1 MNTAGIYIKTQ
12 PEVKA
17 KAEKIAKNLGLS
29 LNSLMDAWL
38 RQFVKTKRAPLNVE
52 EKPSKYLIESIRKS
66 EEQLRKGETS
76 PAFDN
81 AKDAIAWLEKQGV

>member
-1 MNTAGIYIKTQ
+1 LVQLTHMNTAAIYVKTQ
-12 PEVKA
+12 PEVKE
-17 KAEKIAKNLGLS
+17 KAQKIAKIKR
-29 LNSLMDAWL
+29 L

-52 EKPSKYLIESIRKS
+52 EKPSKYLIESIKKS
-66 EEQLRKGETS
+66 EEQLSKGQTS